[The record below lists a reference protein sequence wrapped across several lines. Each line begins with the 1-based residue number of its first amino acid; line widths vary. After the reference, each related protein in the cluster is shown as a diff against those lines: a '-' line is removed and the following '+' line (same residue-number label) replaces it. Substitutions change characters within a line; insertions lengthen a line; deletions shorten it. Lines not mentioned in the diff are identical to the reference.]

1 MGLNDIEDRWKHLV
15 TAGGTIAERMV
26 AILKQAALDIDEL
39 IGTDS
44 HPAHLSI
51 VQHLEQASGI
61 AASAPVFNEP
71 APVSQEADP
80 TPAGGPAQP
89 SGEADQPPV
98 TISPSS
104 SSGSDGGSTS

>member
-1 MGLNDIEDRWKHLV
+1 MGLGDIEQRWKHLV

-61 AASAPVFNEP
+61 AASAPPFQEQ
-71 APVSQEADP
+71 APSVAPDP
-80 TPAGGPAQP
+80 TVAPETSDAPASP
-89 SGEADQPPV
+89 SPV
-98 TISPSS
+98 TTSPSS
-104 SSGSDGGSTS
+104 SSGSEEGSTP

>member
-1 MGLNDIEDRWKHLV
+1 LGLNDIEDRWKHLV

-26 AILKQAALDIDEL
+26 KILKQAALDIDEL

-61 AASAPVFNEP
+61 AASAPVFQEQVNQQ
-71 APVSQEADP
+71 APDP
-80 TPAGGPAQP
+80 TPAADPGTAEAGQQPAM
-89 SGEADQPPV
+89 
-98 TISPSS
+98 TSPSS
-104 SSGSDGGSTS
+104 SSGSDGGSTE